1 MGQVR
6 LQGVWVDYRPPR
18 RSRHE
23 GGRSPVR
30 ALRDVS
36 LAIGPGQRLG
46 IIGGNGSGKT
56 TLLQTISGVFTPTR
70 GRTAIRGR
78 VASVVDLTPG
88 PQRDLNGHENL
99 RIEAALLG
107 LTADGLKARY
117 EEILD
122 LAALPPEVL
131 DQPLYTYSAGMLL
144 RLRLALAVG
153 CHPDVL
159 VIDEVLAV
167 ADRRFQRR
175 YLDRFEDLCRA
186 GTALALASHNLD
198 VIADFTEQA
207 VVLDRGQITL
217 AGPSREAARGYGA
230 ALDVA
235 MASST
240 SAP

>member
-1 MGQVR
+1 M
-6 LQGVWVDYRPPR
+6 DYRPPR
-18 RSRHE
+18 RSLE
-23 GGRSPVR
+23 GGRTPIW

-56 TLLQTISGVFTPTR
+56 TLLQTICGVFTPAR
-70 GRTAIRGR
+70 GRAVIRGR
-78 VASVVDLTPG
+78 VASVVDLAPG

-107 LTADGLKARY
+107 LSAVELSARY
-117 EEILD
+117 EEILE
-122 LAALPPEVL
+122 LAALPAEVL

-153 CHPDVL
+153 CNPDVL

-167 ADRRFQRR
+167 ADRRFQQR
-175 YLDRFEDLCRA
+175 YLERFEVLCRQ

-198 VIADFTEQA
+198 VIADHTEET
-207 VVLDRGQITL
+207 VVLERGQIAL
-217 AGPSREAARGYGA
+217 AGPSREAASSYGR
-230 ALDVA
+230 ALDA
-235 MASST
+235 AEHSSASPST
-240 SAP
+240 